1 MHCPAVE
8 SPKLRIFIPTVH
20 HFQSPND
27 SVYRELIL
35 SIKVILH
42 MTCDLQTSHFQFIQQ
57 ALHCGSVDIHFK
69 AYYTQAENQLLNK
82 CKGDH
87 TDCSNLLLLKL

>member
-42 MTCDLQTSHFQFIQQ
+42 MTCDLQTSHLQFIQWTIHS
-57 ALHCGSVDIHFK
+57 AFMDI
-69 AYYTQAENQLLNK
+69 QLL
-82 CKGDH
+82 CKLY
-87 TDCSNLLLLKL
+87 TVMT